1 MSKLPQWEFGG
12 EQQTPLEKEAFPPR
26 SIISQKADGIL
37 EAAGC
42 PGTQSPPST
51 TPPPRPDLEG
61 TLALRPGEARGVCVR
76 WGRGTGPRCVGS
88 DHVCSG

>member
-26 SIISQKADGIL
+26 SIISQKADGML

-42 PGTQSPPST
+42 PGTQSPPSH
-51 TPPPRPDLEG
+51 PDLEG
-61 TLALRPGEARGVCVR
+61 TLALCPGEARGVCVCVW